1 MHHKGIRVRRQVT
14 KWDCGLCCVAMI
26 SDREPEEMLRLFQ
39 EKTGCDSVWTID
51 LLNALEEQGVACE
64 MLTRSL
70 SISPAFSGLSYYSST
85 FARDV
90 QRVET
95 LLRNNPRAREEVLT
109 TRELAG
115 RMRRGETH
123 SAIVLVCKRVLE
135 KWKEQGQYVGHYILV
150 VGVAEG
156 DDEDT
161 LLFFDP
167 AHGEAGGLQR
177 ISVEELEKC
186 RAVDGTDMDIILT
199 KKVVKE

>member
-1 MHHKGIRVRRQVT
+1 MEHAIRPRRQVT

-26 SDREPEEMLRLFQ
+26 TDKEPAEMLRLFQ

-51 LLNALEEQGVACE
+51 LLNALEELGVACE

-70 SISPAFSGLSYYSST
+70 SVSPAFSGLSYYSAT

-90 QRVET
+90 QRVEP

-109 TRELAG
+109 TRELVG
-115 RMRRGETH
+115 RLKRGETH
-123 SAIVLVCKRVLE
+123 MAIVLVCKRVLE
-135 KWKEQGQYVGHYILV
+135 RWKEQGQYLGHYILV
-150 VGVAEG
+150 VGVAE

-167 AHGEAGGLQR
+167 AHGEEGGLQR
-177 ISVEELEKC
+177 ISVDELEKC
-186 RAVDGTDMDIILT
+186 RSADGTDMDIILT
-199 KKVVKE
+199 KKTAKE